1 METYGLI
8 AAIVFF
14 AVFVGIAWI
23 VFSLVKRTVKMA
35 FRLALVGILLL
46 IAFSGAIALWSFSG
60 SETAPIKKQTNS
72 RTR

>member
-14 AVFVGIAWI
+14 AVFVGVALL
-23 VFSLVKRTVKMA
+23 VFSLIKRTVKMA

-60 SETAPIKKQTNS
+60 SPSAPIKKTNS
-72 RTR
+72 RK